1 MPIEVTFHACSI
13 HEKFCESIIRLLN
26 ILAQGL
32 LNPKLNHSILCQ
44 KKQNLVPRS
53 RQQKQQKSPS
63 QKKTTTPAVKKV
75 KKPAVKEAT
84 ATAAPAKKRTST
96 ATPRKNEKITLEQQ
110 PSSEVSMSRD
120 VVEVAAYLNWC
131 GRRNQGLPD
140 DAFADWIS
148 AELLTG
154 LAN

>member
-1 MPIEVTFHACSI
+1 MP
-13 HEKFCESIIRLLN
+13 EKAKSS
-26 ILAQGL
+26 A
-32 LNPKLNHSILCQ
+32 
-44 KKQNLVPRS
+44 KKPAAKAAGKPVA
-53 RQQKQQKSPS
+53 
-63 QKKTTTPAVKKV
+63 KKTTTPAVKKV
-75 KKPAVKEAT
+75 KKPTVKEAT

-96 ATPRKNEKITLEQQ
+96 ATPRKNEKITLVQ